1 MIEIFRIF
9 FKAILRAILSII
21 FTVFTFVG
29 IALLV
34 PVAALC
40 MIILMFVGLY
50 EITIWIIKE
59 IKNT

>member
-9 FKAILRAILSII
+9 FKAILSII

>member
-9 FKAILRAILSII
+9 FKAILSII

-40 MIILMFVGLY
+40 MIILMFVGIY
-50 EITIWIIKE
+50 EITIWIVKE

>member
-1 MIEIFRIF
+1 MIEIFRIL
-9 FKAILRAILSII
+9 FKAILSII
-21 FTVFTFVG
+21 FTLFAFVG

>member
-9 FKAILRAILSII
+9 FKALLSVI
-21 FTVFTFVG
+21 FTVFAFVG

-40 MIILMFVGLY
+40 MIVLMFLGLY